1 MATIAIFGGKKWEQ
15 EYLKE
20 KLSEHTLSFFEH
32 ILDAEHIPEKTDFEI
47 LSVFVDSRVDGA
59 VLDKFT
65 NVKMIA
71 ARSTGYDHIDIE
83 ECKKR
88 GIVVANIPSYG
99 ENTVAEHAFA
109 LLLSLSKRIYDG
121 YAQVR
126 EEGNF
131 DPSDLMGFDLKDKV
145 LGVVGTGR
153 IGRYA
158 IKIGQG
164 FSMKVI
170 AYDAFP
176 NEKAAKEM
184 GFEYR
189 KTLEELLAESDVVTI
204 HVPYMDATHHLINRD
219 NIYKMKVGS
228 VLVNTSRGPI
238 VDTEALVEALAK
250 KHLFGACLDVVEEEG
265 AVKDEMNYLVKG
277 KLDEEDMRIMLSNH
291 VLIDMQNVIMTPHSA
306 FNTKEA
312 LVRILDTTVG
322 NIQGFLS
329 GKPENVVDVK

>member
-1 MATIAIFGGKKWEQ
+1 MATVAVFGGKKWEQ
-15 EYLKE
+15 EYLKS
-20 KLSEHTLSFFEH
+20 KLSSNTLTFFDH
-32 ILDAEHIPEKTDFEI
+32 ILDAEHIPDQVDFEV
-47 LSVFVDSRVDGA
+47 LSVFVDSSVDGA
-59 VLDKFT
+59 VLEKFP

-71 ARSTGYDHIDIE
+71 ARSTGYDHIDLE

-88 GIVVANIPSYG
+88 GIVVSNIPSYG

-121 YAQVR
+121 YSQVR

-131 DPSDLMGFDLKDKV
+131 DPSDLMGFDLKDKI
-145 LGVVGTGR
+145 LGVIGTGR

-158 IKIGQG
+158 IRIGQG

-176 NEKAAKEM
+176 NEEVAKEL

-189 KTLEELLAESDVVTI
+189 KTVDALLGESDVVSL
-204 HVPYMDATHHLINRD
+204 HVPYMKETHHLINRE
-219 NIYKMKVGS
+219 NIWKMKEGS
-228 VLVNTSRGPI
+228 VLVNTSRGPV

-250 KHLFGACLDVVEEEG
+250 KHLYGACLDVVEEEG

-277 KLDEEDMRIMLSNH
+277 KMDEEDMRIMLSNH
-291 VLIDMQNVIMTPHSA
+291 VLIDMPNVIMTPHSA

-312 LVRILDTTVG
+312 LVRILDTTVS
-322 NIQGFLS
+322 NIDGFLS
-329 GKPENVVDVK
+329 GKPENVAGG